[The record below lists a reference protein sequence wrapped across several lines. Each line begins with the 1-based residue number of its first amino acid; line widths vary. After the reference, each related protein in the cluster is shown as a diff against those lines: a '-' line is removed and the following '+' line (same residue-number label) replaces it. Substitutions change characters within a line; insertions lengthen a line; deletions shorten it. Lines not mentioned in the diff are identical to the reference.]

1 MSDPLTGKRVL
12 VLGLARQGTALARW
26 LVDVGAQVT
35 VSDVRGEEELAGVL
49 DDLDGMPI
57 KRVLGE
63 HPLSLLDHTDLLCLS
78 GGVPTDI
85 GIVKE
90 ARKRG
95 VPLSNDAQLF
105 MERCP
110 CYVVGITGS
119 AGKTTTTALV
129 GKICEEAGLLPWVG
143 GNIGNPLIADLP
155 YMKPNDIA
163 IMELSSFQL
172 ELMTA
177 SPHIA
182 AILNITPN
190 HLDRHKTMEAYTA
203 AKARILDNQ
212 IAGDIAVLNRD
223 DPISYG
229 LRDHIEHEAVFFSG
243 TVPVDVGAWLVGD
256 RVVCRRVFTEPM
268 DTVCTIDEIPLRGY
282 HNVLNVLAACA
293 ISGSAGVPLDAMRQA
308 ILNFEAVP
316 HRLEEVRNWMGVR
329 FVNDSIATAPERVV
343 AALHAYEG
351 ESIVLLLGGRDKD
364 LPWGDL
370 LRLATEQCRAIIG
383 FGECGRMIVEQAAAE
398 RARQGSDVRLEQT
411 STLDEAVWMAARLA
425 DEGDVVLLSPGGTSF
440 DAYQDFAER
449 GEVFRKLVNRL

>member
-1 MSDPLTGKRVL
+1 ALSGALSMSDPLTGKRVL

-49 DDLDGMPI
+49 DDLDGLPI

-163 IMELSSFQL
+163 IMELSS
-172 ELMTA
+172 
-177 SPHIA
+177 
-182 AILNITPN
+182 
-190 HLDRHKTMEAYTA
+190 
-203 AKARILDNQ
+203 
-212 IAGDIAVLNRD
+212 
-223 DPISYG
+223 
-229 LRDHIEHEAVFFSG
+229 
-243 TVPVDVGAWLVGD
+243 
-256 RVVCRRVFTEPM
+256 
-268 DTVCTIDEIPLRGY
+268 
-282 HNVLNVLAACA
+282 
-293 ISGSAGVPLDAMRQA
+293 
-308 ILNFEAVP
+308 
-316 HRLEEVRNWMGVR
+316 
-329 FVNDSIATAPERVV
+329 
-343 AALHAYEG
+343 
-351 ESIVLLLGGRDKD
+351 
-364 LPWGDL
+364 
-370 LRLATEQCRAIIG
+370 
-383 FGECGRMIVEQAAAE
+383 
-398 RARQGSDVRLEQT
+398 
-411 STLDEAVWMAARLA
+411 
-425 DEGDVVLLSPGGTSF
+425 
-440 DAYQDFAER
+440 
-449 GEVFRKLVNRL
+449 

>member
-49 DDLDGMPI
+49 DDLDGLPI

-316 HRLEEVRNWMGVR
+316 HRLEE
-329 FVNDSIATAPERVV
+329 
-343 AALHAYEG
+343 
-351 ESIVLLLGGRDKD
+351 
-364 LPWGDL
+364 
-370 LRLATEQCRAIIG
+370 
-383 FGECGRMIVEQAAAE
+383 
-398 RARQGSDVRLEQT
+398 
-411 STLDEAVWMAARLA
+411 
-425 DEGDVVLLSPGGTSF
+425 
-440 DAYQDFAER
+440 
-449 GEVFRKLVNRL
+449 